1 MGPTGL
7 LYDREW
13 ALLDDS
19 GRVVTQKKCPRMA
32 ALTPSVDLHSGT
44 LTLSM
49 PGCEGRLVVN
59 VAGGGI
65 APSSEGRAAQEGAEG
80 DKGASSSTSVGWGAG
95 MHPAAS
101 GAEAGRVETIQV
113 CGHRV
118 CGLLVDMQ
126 RVVLEEAG
134 CGASTPSPHQQQ
146 GEEAVRQ
153 WFQRAIGIPCRL
165 VRQSAGARRTKRTDV
180 RPPATPGP
188 ADVTYAATASD
199 AGGSGSKAVLGAEA
213 GSAVGFA
220 NDGQYLL
227 VSSASVLDLNA
238 RLSGSSPRIPMHGA
252 SPSHP
257 ADERR
262 FRPNL
267 VVDGFAAYAEDSWL
281 DLQVGRAGGQVS
293 GT

>member
-49 PGCEGRLVVN
+49 PGCGGRLVVS
-59 VAGGGI
+59 VAGGAT
-65 APSSEGRAAQEGAEG
+65 APSGEAREAQEEGGKGAEG
-80 DKGASSSTSVGWGAG
+80 TSASVGWGAG
-95 MHPAAS
+95 MGPVAS

-113 CGHRV
+113 CGDRV

-188 ADVTYAATASD
+188 ADATYAATAGD
-199 AGGSGSKAVLGAEA
+199 AGGSGSKAVLGVEA

-227 VSSASVLDLNA
+227 VNSASIVDLNA
-238 RLSGSSPRIPMHGA
+238 RLAGSSPRVPIHGA
-252 SPSHP
+252 RPSHP

-293 GT
+293 AT